1 MPPLFATEKA
11 SVEQSA
17 PELEGP
23 GPGLELE
30 EHENVKSERRERE
43 ARSREGD
50 RVMRVLR

>member
-11 SVEQSA
+11 SVEQSV
-17 PELEGP
+17 PSLEGP